1 MPLSKSGKSHVTQ
14 KPEIVFRIRKLVD
27 ALGFKDQYFKL
38 FLRKRY
44 CINISKFHNQ
54 ILRPLVFPGVT
65 INFQVAPYAWSR
77 GRLLFGK

>member
-1 MPLSKSGKSHVTQ
+1 MK
-14 KPEIVFRIRKLVD
+14 IRKLVD

-65 INFQVAPYAWSR
+65 INFQVAGSLIES
-77 GRLLFGK
+77 LLLGLEVGCYSESKNYLHSW